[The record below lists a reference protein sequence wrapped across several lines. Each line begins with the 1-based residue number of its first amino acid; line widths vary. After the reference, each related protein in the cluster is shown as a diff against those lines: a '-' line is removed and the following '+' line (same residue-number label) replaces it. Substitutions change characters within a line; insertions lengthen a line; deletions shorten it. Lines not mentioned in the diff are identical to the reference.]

1 MTSIDGIYPNRLN
14 RRKPLNYQ
22 ENGQSL
28 PNWRAKAQTL
38 FEAAQSTYAWYVKSR
53 EAGRVKSQT
62 WVEAVYK
69 YLAGMAIENLLKAVM
84 IGKDKS
90 LVGECE
96 LLKSITN
103 HTVWTNQKNDK
114 LRFLRE
120 SKSLQDNERLTD
132 DEKEFL
138 SLVERYVVWVGRYPI
153 PTKQSAYIDDLDTIE
168 KFEQSHPDVKDFDK
182 LFQSTYGKLMQLS
195 ARIDNE
201 NMARDSR
208 PT

>member
-1 MTSIDGIYPNRLN
+1 
-14 RRKPLNYQ
+14 
-22 ENGQSL
+22 
-28 PNWRAKAQTL
+28 
-38 FEAAQSTYAWYVKSR
+38 
-53 EAGRVKSQT
+53 
-62 WVEAVYK
+62 
-69 YLAGMAIENLLKAVM
+69 M

-96 LLKSITN
+96 LPQSITN
-103 HTVWTNQKNDK
+103 HTVWTNQKNNK

-153 PTKQSAYIDDLDTIE
+153 PTKRSAYIDDLDTVE
-168 KFEQSHPDVKDFDK
+168 KFEQSYPDVKDFDK
-182 LFQSTYGKLMQLS
+182 LFQSTYEKLDTVVE
-195 ARIDNE
+195 RIDGE

>member
-28 PNWRAKAQTL
+28 PNWTAKAQTL
-38 FEAAQSTYAWYVKSR
+38 FEAAQSTYAWYLKSR
-53 EAGRVKSQT
+53 EADRVKSQT

-90 LVGECE
+90 LVGEHK

-114 LRFLRE
+114 LKFLRE

-153 PTKQSAYIDDLDTIE
+153 PTKRSAYIDDLETVE
-168 KFEQSHPDVKDFDK
+168 KFEQSYSEVKDFDK
-182 LFQSTYGKLMQLS
+182 LFQSTYGKLMRLS
-195 ARIDNE
+195 ARIDVE

-208 PT
+208 P

>member
-1 MTSIDGIYPNRLN
+1 
-14 RRKPLNYQ
+14 
-22 ENGQSL
+22 
-28 PNWRAKAQTL
+28 
-38 FEAAQSTYAWYVKSR
+38 
-53 EAGRVKSQT
+53 
-62 WVEAVYK
+62 
-69 YLAGMAIENLLKAVM
+69 MAIENLLKAVM

-96 LLKSITN
+96 LPQSITN
-103 HTVWTNQKNDK
+103 HTVWTNQKNNK

-153 PTKQSAYIDDLDTIE
+153 PTKRSAYIDDLDTVE
-168 KFEQSHPDVKDFDK
+168 KFEQSYPDVKDFDK
-182 LFQSTYGKLMQLS
+182 LFQSTYEKLMRLS
-195 ARIDNE
+195 ERIDGE

>member
-53 EAGRVKSQT
+53 EADRVKSQT

-84 IGKDKS
+84 IGKEKS

-96 LLKSITN
+96 LPQSITN
-103 HTVWTNQKNDK
+103 HTVWTNQKNNK

-153 PTKQSAYIDDLDTIE
+153 PTTRSAYIDDLDIIE

-182 LFQSTYGKLMQLS
+182 LFQSTYGKLMRLS
-195 ARIDNE
+195 ARIDVE

-208 PT
+208 P